1 MLDEVNVMLLLCE
14 DLCLEIERD
23 IFLTGKYC
31 LISVL
36 FCGLLLRN
44 DSTVL
49 IGKLLCVVVIV
60 DKRMWLIVLCCCCC
74 CAFDVVSDSDVLLLI
89 SVFDFETDF
98 YVNVR

>member
-1 MLDEVNVMLLLCE
+1 MLLLCE

-49 IGKLLCVVVIV
+49 FGKLLCVVVV

>member
-1 MLDEVNVMLLLCE
+1 MLDEVNVTLLLCE

-23 IFLTGKYC
+23 IFLIGKYC

-49 IGKLLCVVVIV
+49 IGKLLCVVVV
-60 DKRMWLIVLCCCCC
+60 DNRMWLIVLCCCCC

>member
-49 IGKLLCVVVIV
+49 FGKLLCVVVV

-89 SVFDFETDF
+89 SVFDLETDF

>member
-49 IGKLLCVVVIV
+49 FGKLLCVVVV

>member
-49 IGKLLCVVVIV
+49 FGKLLCVVVV
-60 DKRMWLIVLCCCCC
+60 DKRMWLIVLCCCC